1 MQQHTFPS
9 AASSA
14 ADKPL
19 PASAVSERPQPSTR
33 VQAKLG
39 TEERY
44 STTSCVA
51 DRAGGQGGLGDR
63 KRKKAAA
70 GQSSSKSYSVINL
83 GVIAVLEQGDLK
95 ANAMRLK
102 RSLKQELEACEK
114 LCRPEG
120 VCQQES
126 SKAVDLA
133 IQVPN
138 GIPLKA
144 YVTQVPWVSQNAL
157 QGHRA
162 HRKLA

>member
-1 MQQHTFPS
+1 MEVDLLDLLGRQETFKHS
-9 AASSA
+9 DTTS
-14 ADKPL
+14 DPL
-19 PASAVSERPQPSTR
+19 PI
-33 VQAKLG
+33 KLV
-39 TEERY
+39 Y
-44 STTSCVA
+44 LP
-51 DRAGGQGGLGDR
+51 GGKALHAFR
-63 KRKKAAA
+63 K
-70 GQSSSKSYSVINL
+70 
-83 GVIAVLEQGDLK
+83 QGDLK